1 MRKIA
6 RESLIRPM
14 SAASNNT
21 TDMLDTIRLAALI
34 HKGANCDPTAMS
46 AENVMRMATVGGAK
60 ALGMED
66 KLGSLEVGKRADLV
80 LFNPDRV
87 RSIPMHDPMATIV
100 YSSSAEN
107 IDTTIVDGKVVYRKG
122 VFSCGIEEAQLAEQV
137 RNEFQGVRFI

>member
-80 LFNPDRV
+80 LLGSD
-87 RSIPMHDPMATIV
+87 
-100 YSSSAEN
+100 
-107 IDTTIVDGKVVYRKG
+107 
-122 VFSCGIEEAQLAEQV
+122 
-137 RNEFQGVRFI
+137 

>member
-1 MRKIA
+1 
-6 RESLIRPM
+6 
-14 SAASNNT
+14 
-21 TDMLDTIRLAALI
+21 
-34 HKGANCDPTAMS
+34 MS

-137 RNEFQGVRFI
+137 RNELQGVTFI